1 MLPYFVVYIL
11 LLICC
16 IFGSITKKQYF
27 LAVIFILLT
36 GFSGFRYYVGVDYIN
51 YVKIFEGYDGYS
63 SRELGFSLILDF
75 LHTIGA
81 SYQLMFLLM
90 AIVMQYFVYK
100 IIRRYNY
107 SVWTS
112 VLIYF
117 CISTFYI
124 ATFNGT
130 RQYLAIAIFIWAI
143 QYIEQR
149 KIVKYLASLFLAGLF
164 FHESVLMFIPLY
176 FVLDKKIG
184 LKGKV
189 LALTAT
195 LFFSSVLNTIISYT
209 PYVVYLTRERET
221 HISSF
226 TYIFAGISIL
236 LIVFW
241 DKLENFKSKLVI
253 SNMNLLCFLSLLI
266 VLIQSN
272 GILIQMLLRMNSYFL
287 FIYIFLV
294 PAVISSVK
302 NKPLRTNMYLS
313 LHLMLLIYFV
323 RTIYFNGA
331 MYDLTPYSMNFNLFK

>member
-1 MLPYFVVYIL
+1 MFPYFFVYIL
-11 LLICC
+11 LLVCC
-16 IFGSITKKQYF
+16 ILGSITKKQYF
-27 LAVIFILLT
+27 LAVIFIILT
-36 GFSGFRYYVGVDYIN
+36 VFSGFRYYVGVDYIN

-63 SRELGFSLILDF
+63 SREVGFSFVLDF
-75 LHTIGA
+75 LHRIGA

-100 IIRRYNY
+100 IFKRYSY
-107 SVWTS
+107 SIWTS

-149 KIVKYLASLFLAGLF
+149 KFIKYLVSILLAAVL

-176 FVLDKKIG
+176 FVLDKNIG

-189 LALTAT
+189 LCLIVT
-195 LFFSSVLNTIISYT
+195 LFLSSVLNTIISYT
-209 PYVVYLTRERET
+209 PYIIYLTRERET
-221 HISSF
+221 NISSF

-236 LIVFW
+236 LIASWNKF
-241 DKLENFKSKLVI
+241 ENFRSKLI
-253 SNMNLLCFLSLLI
+253 MSNMNLFCFLSLLV

-287 FIYIFLV
+287 FIYILLV

-302 NKPLRTNMYLS
+302 NKPLRTNMYLL
-313 LHLMLLIYFV
+313 LHVMLLAYFV
-323 RTIYFNGA
+323 RTIYFNGE
-331 MYDLTPYSMNFNLFK
+331 MYDLVPYSMNFKLFK